1 MIFDFVSL
9 IERYEVGVPYTVE
22 AAGYRDPATGRWVE
36 GIPSTTIERMAV
48 LPADKQAVY
57 ESGGRITSA
66 NRIIYRR
73 GTPLD
78 ARGSIQFEGA
88 SWTIE
93 VYGDY
98 TTYSN
103 FYRYVATR
111 EVKA

>member
-1 MIFDFVSL
+1 MIFDFSSL
-9 IERYEVGVPYTVE
+9 IEKYEVGVPYTVE
-22 AAGYRDPATGRWVE
+22 TAGYRDPATGRWVD
-36 GIPSTTIERMAV
+36 GVKTTKTERMAV

-57 ESGGRITSA
+57 ESGGLITSA

-78 ARGSIQFEGA
+78 VRGTIQFEGA
-88 SWTIE
+88 RWTIE

-103 FYRYVATR
+103 FHRYVATR
-111 EVKA
+111 EATA